1 MLISLTARAALLSA
15 LIVLVLTG
23 CGAGND
29 AGGSSPAASAEPVAH
44 ADEPG
49 ALQLSEAERQ
59 RAGIVVQQVVSQT
72 IKDQLILTANIVANQ
87 ERLAHVTPRVE
98 GKLVQV
104 PAKLGDK
111 VKPRQPLAVIDSI
124 QMGEAR
130 AEFRRTQSELELAKA
145 NFERND
151 RLYEEQVVSQKQWL
165 EAKSALERAQSAANA
180 QRERL
185 RMYGGLGRD
194 GGSTFIVMA
203 PFAGTVIE
211 KNMVIGELARPT
223 DVLFTVADL
232 SQVWI
237 EADVTEAD
245 LGKLRIGAPATVTVT
260 AFPDMSFAGKV
271 SYISSIV
278 DRDTR
283 TVKARI
289 EIPNPEGR
297 LRIGMFARASL
308 SLEGTQQ
315 AVVVPAD
322 AVFLMQGQNT
332 VYVAKGDAFEARP
345 VELGMRVPDGVV
357 VTSRLNPG
365 DRIVV
370 KGAYTLKA
378 RQLKSQISD
387 EH

>member
-1 MLISLTARAALLSA
+1 MLIQSSTRAALLSV
-15 LIVLVLTG
+15 LIVLSFTG
-23 CGAGND
+23 CGAGNNTD
-29 AGGSSPAASAEPVAH
+29 SSSAEPVEKAEH
-44 ADEPG
+44 TDEQG
-49 ALQLSEAERQ
+49 GLHLSEAEKQ
-59 RAGIVVQQVVSQT
+59 QAGIAVQEVATQA
-72 IKDQLILTANIVANQ
+72 IKDQLVLTANIVANQ
-87 ERLAHVTPRVE
+87 DRLAHVTPRVE
-98 GKLVQV
+98 GKLIEV
-104 PAKLGDK
+104 PAKLGDE
-111 VKPRQPLAVIDSI
+111 VKPGQSLAVIDSI

-130 AEFRRTQSELELAKA
+130 AELRRAQSELDLAKA

-185 RMYGGLGRD
+185 RMYGGLGHD
-194 GGSTFIVMA
+194 GGSTYIVTA
-203 PFAGTVIE
+203 PFAGMVIE

-245 LGKLRIGAPATVTVT
+245 LGKLRIGAPTTITVT

-308 SLEGTQQ
+308 GLESTQQ
-315 AVVVPAD
+315 VIVVPAD
-322 AVFLMQGQNT
+322 AVFLMQGQST
-332 VYVAKGDAFEARP
+332 VYVADGDAFEAHP

-357 VTSRLNPG
+357 VSDGLNSG
-365 DRIVV
+365 DQIVV

>member
-289 EIPNPEGR
+289 E
-297 LRIGMFARASL
+297 
-308 SLEGTQQ
+308 T
-315 AVVVPAD
+315 
-322 AVFLMQGQNT
+322 
-332 VYVAKGDAFEARP
+332 
-345 VELGMRVPDGVV
+345 
-357 VTSRLNPG
+357 
-365 DRIVV
+365 
-370 KGAYTLKA
+370 
-378 RQLKSQISD
+378 
-387 EH
+387 

>member
-1 MLISLTARAALLSA
+1 MFIQSTIRAALLSA
-15 LIVLVLTG
+15 LIVLSFTG
-23 CGAGND
+23 CGVGNNVD
-29 AGGSSPAASAEPVAH
+29 SSSAEHAEKAEH
-44 ADEPG
+44 ADEQG
-49 ALQLSEAERQ
+49 ALHLSEAEKQ
-59 RAGIVVQQVVSQT
+59 QAGIAVQQVDTQA
-72 IKDQLILTANIVANQ
+72 IKDQLVLTANIVANQ
-87 ERLAHVTPRVE
+87 DRLAHVTPRVE
-98 GKLVQV
+98 GKLIEV
-104 PAKLGDK
+104 PAKLGDE
-111 VKPRQPLAVIDSI
+111 VKRGQPLAVIDSI

-130 AEFRRTQSELELAKA
+130 AEFRRAQSELDLARA

-151 RLYEEQVVSQKQWL
+151 RLYKEQVVPQKQWL

-185 RMYGGLGRD
+185 RMYGGLGPN
-194 GGSTFIVMA
+194 GGSTFVVTA
-203 PFAGTVIE
+203 PFAGMVIE
-211 KNMVIGELARPT
+211 KNAVIGELASPS

-232 SQVWI
+232 SKVWI

-245 LGKLRIGAPATVTVT
+245 LGKLRIGTQASVTVT
-260 AFPDMSFAGKV
+260 AFPGMSFAGKV
-271 SYISSIV
+271 GYISSIV

-308 SLEGTQQ
+308 SLDGTQQ
-315 AVVVPAD
+315 AVIVPAD

-345 VELGMRVPDGVV
+345 VGLGTRVQDGVV
-357 VTSRLNPG
+357 VTDGLSSG
-365 DRIVV
+365 DQIVV

>member
-1 MLISLTARAALLSA
+1 MFIQSTTQAALLSA
-15 LIVLVLTG
+15 FILLSFTG
-23 CGAGND
+23 CGVGNNVD
-29 AGGSSPAASAEPVAH
+29 SSSAESAEQTEH
-44 ADEPG
+44 ADELG
-49 ALQLSEAERQ
+49 ALHLSEDEKQ
-59 RAGIVVQQVVSQT
+59 QAGITVQQVDTQAV
-72 IKDQLILTANIVANQ
+72 KDQLVLTANIVANQ
-87 ERLAHVTPRVE
+87 DRLAHVTPRVE
-98 GKLVQV
+98 GKLIEV
-104 PAKLGDK
+104 PVKLGDE
-111 VKPRQPLAVIDSI
+111 VKRGQSLGVIDSI

-130 AEFRRTQSELELAKA
+130 AEFRRAQSELDLTRA

-151 RLYEEQVVSQKQWL
+151 RLYKEQVVSQKQWL

-180 QRERL
+180 QREQL
-185 RMYGGLGRD
+185 RMYGGLGLN
-194 GGSTFIVMA
+194 GGSTFIVTA
-203 PFAGTVIE
+203 PFTGTVIE
-211 KNMVIGELARPT
+211 KNAVIGELASPS

-232 SQVWI
+232 SEVWI

-245 LGKLRIGAPATVTVT
+245 LGKLRIGMPARVTVA
-260 AFPDMSFAGKV
+260 AFPDMSFGGEV

-308 SLEGTQQ
+308 SLDGTKQ
-315 AVVVPAD
+315 AVIVPAD

-345 VELGMRVPDGVV
+345 VELGTRVPDGVV
-357 VTSRLNPG
+357 VTDGLSLG
-365 DRIVV
+365 DQIVV